1 MSLKIKGP
9 VLSEDQIAV
18 INELKELEIF
28 ILDKINAI
36 QNHRYL
42 EVNPRWLATGKTDI
56 EKGFIRAE
64 VVAYEKFIDNKG
76 WQGSKEKGAMRL
88 EGKEYIVND
97 GDVMYFRFNV

>member
-9 VLSEDQIAV
+9 VLSKDQITV

-28 ILDKINAI
+28 ILDKINTI

-56 EKGFIRAE
+56 EKGFMSLTKSIAS
-64 VVAYEKFIDNKG
+64 
-76 WQGSKEKGAMRL
+76 GSTKT
-88 EGKEYIVND
+88 D
-97 GDVMYFRFNV
+97 GN

>member
-28 ILDKINAI
+28 ILDKINTI

-56 EKGFIRAE
+56 EKGFMSLTKSIAS
-64 VVAYEKFIDNKG
+64 
-76 WQGSKEKGAMRL
+76 GSTKT
-88 EGKEYIVND
+88 D
-97 GDVMYFRFNV
+97 GN